1 MRYPIN
7 FESSRTPLLNFF
19 VILLGSVIAAGAI
32 GALVGLVGY
41 IPRPEFPVMIPSV
54 AIGAMM
60 VGVILGPILA
70 YALFRGRVSNQVFYG
85 SAAVC
90 LLVGLI
96 AAIVLRSLT
105 ASQGGW
111 LAGFPAILGAIAAAV
126 WFKVKGE

>member
-7 FESSRTPLLNFF
+7 FESSRTPSLNFF

-41 IPRPEFPVMIPSV
+41 VPRVEFLVMVPSV
-54 AIGAMM
+54 AIGGMM
-60 VGVILGPILA
+60 VGLILGPVLA
-70 YALFRGRVSNQVFYG
+70 YALFRGRISNRVFYG
-85 SAAVC
+85 SATVC

-96 AAIVLRSLT
+96 GAIAFRSLT

-126 WFKVKGE
+126 WFKIKG